1 MVGLKSEN
9 PLSLLVLNNA
19 WPYLGNPE
27 CSQQWWRKQMLG
39 GIHVNSCIGQLME
52 SVPILLMAKMT
63 RIKQPSLEIN
73 IYGGKYNVHM
83 WKHQWVGRFQ
93 ETGSRI
99 STSGRP
105 SRGRTLSDEL
115 MEEQQQWGQNLVSL
129 KKNVWWW
136 GLLLRNSLNCCD
148 ILSATLCFFILYRAP
163 TRMHQD
169 WLFQSFLDQTG
180 TTQNGFFRWRVL
192 TAHTE
197 WLPRVRLR
205 HFSTSCAVYIE
216 DCEGWWLSSCFSS
229 VAEHWLHKPGILGL
243 IPSDCQPFHFS
254 SIFASKTSNL

>member
-1 MVGLKSEN
+1 MVGLKSGN
-9 PLSLLVLNNA
+9 PLSLLVLDNA
-19 WPYLGNPE
+19 WPYLGNPK

-99 STSGRP
+99 STLGRP

-163 TRMHQD
+163 TRLHQD
-169 WLFQSFLDQTG
+169 IDCFRVSWTRQEPLRMGSLDGGFWQHILSGCRVWDWG
-180 TTQNGFFRWRVL
+180 TSVPPVQ
-192 TAHTE
+192 
-197 WLPRVRLR
+197 
-205 HFSTSCAVYIE
+205 YI
-216 DCEGWWLSSCFSS
+216 
-229 VAEHWLHKPGILGL
+229 
-243 IPSDCQPFHFS
+243 
-254 SIFASKTSNL
+254 